1 MSVWM
6 KVYPA
11 CPKVYDGC
19 DWRCEYIWVSRA
31 KLSDASPLP
40 PTHAEKMAK
49 EMVERKAWCERL
61 SERRAMARNDFD
73 AFCQRIEGIIASM
86 YRKPKEIQAGEASQQ
101 LYFTKAAAAYCGI
114 TLPYV

>member
-1 MSVWM
+1 MLVRLE
-6 KVYPA
+6 
-11 CPKVYDGC
+11 G
-19 DWRCEYIWVSRA
+19 RCCRIRSGSGA
-31 KLSDASPLP
+31 
-40 PTHAEKMAK
+40 
-49 EMVERKAWCERL
+49 
-61 SERRAMARNDFD
+61 